1 MLDANSAGRQSRIA
15 QRKAFIHLIQNAR
28 FLPGHI
34 PKITSLLWRKSR
46 GKPVPFFFRLL
57 HPEYRV
63 EDLAIAAT
71 RAPAPG
77 RGRGKKILNARP
89 IGVGEGDLKHRPP

>member
-1 MLDANSAGRQSRIA
+1 MLGDDSAARQSRIA

-28 FLPGHI
+28 FLPRHI
-34 PKITSLLWRKSR
+34 SQITGLLWRKSR
-46 GKPVPFFFRLL
+46 RKPVPFFFRLL

-71 RAPAPG
+71 RTPAPG
-77 RGRGKKILNARP
+77 RGRGKEILNARP